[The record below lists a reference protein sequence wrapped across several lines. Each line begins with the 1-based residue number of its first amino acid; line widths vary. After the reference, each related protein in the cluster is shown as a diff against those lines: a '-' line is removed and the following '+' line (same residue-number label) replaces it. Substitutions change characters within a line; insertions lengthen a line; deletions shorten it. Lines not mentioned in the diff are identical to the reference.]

1 MVEALVRSPWA
12 GAWVVFLVTILEL
25 TMAAPLI
32 NGSARRFGRF
42 PVMLGMIASA
52 VAIGVVTTILLV
64 GFRAA
69 PAGVQAWASGAL
81 LMLLGF
87 YLAYR
92 FGIAR
97 DSTCRAY
104 KRDNLVPKPV
114 GRFRTSPEGV
124 GEWAI
129 GVEGIKI
136 AVAWLGVAIRYGAA
150 IPSLALLAGIVVVV
164 LPGLLVGRHLYQR
177 INPSFLYSATMFCV
191 VLYGFTLLVAQ
202 ASGQPADNV
211 RTAPSVDRR

>member
-32 NGSARRFGRF
+32 DGSARRFGRF
-42 PVMLGMIASA
+42 PVMLGMLASA
-52 VAIGVVTTILLV
+52 VAIGVATIVLLV
-64 GFRAA
+64 GFRAT
-69 PAGVQAWASGAL
+69 GVGVRAWAPGVL

-97 DSTCRAY
+97 DSTYGAY

-114 GRFRTSPEGV
+114 GRFRASPEGV

-150 IPSLALLAGIVVVV
+150 IPSMALLAGVVVAV
-164 LPGLLVGRHLYQR
+164 LPGLLVSRHLYHR
-177 INPSFLYSATMFCV
+177 INPSFLYSATMLFV
-191 VLYGFTLLVAQ
+191 VLYGFILLVAQ
-202 ASGQPADNV
+202 ASGHPAASAQPV
-211 RTAPSVDRR
+211 RSALLR